1 MKGSLFNSKDN
12 IFKGILIVQ
21 IMLMIDAFFKVFDIE
36 TSQMLSLIRYIFYFF
51 GWFWLLKGVFKNHVK
66 VPFLYVLFLIWVT
79 YLLLSALPEL
89 MNPFRNYIRL
99 KMFISGLLVIYTL
112 PYLICADLSVSLFRS
127 LFKLSSYMLV
137 VYIVLSI
144 PIYISDVSFLSK
156 GLSEYITFLVEGSI
170 IMLMLFSF
178 QSKKANV
185 RNVISVVIA
194 VVIMMLLSRR
204 NKVVFYGG
212 GLGLAIILNVLN
224 GYVSAKRKVVI
235 IFATFIGFVFL
246 LFSGDVFDAFFN
258 KMETG
263 MSSREV
269 VIEDFIYDFNKTPRD
284 WIFGR
289 GLFGEFDG
297 GLLNDKE
304 TGLRNG
310 IENGYLQLIL
320 KGGWVYLGL
329 LILISIR
336 SIYLGLFKSNNIFVK
351 GCACI
356 ILLYY
361 LDMVGFGVMEY
372 ASLKFIYIFLSISV
386 CSSRKWRMYSNEYL
400 KQQLFV

>member
-1 MKGSLFNSKDN
+1 MSIGLLKSKDY
-12 IFKGILIVQ
+12 IFKGICIVQ
-21 IMLMIDAFFKVFDIE
+21 IMLMIDAVFKVFGIE
-36 TSQMLSLIRYIFYFF
+36 TSQLLSLVRYVFYFL

-66 VPFLYVLFLIWVT
+66 IPFLYVLFLIWVT

-89 MNPFRNYIRL
+89 MNPFRNHIIF
-99 KMFISGLLVIYTL
+99 KQFISGVLFIYSL
-112 PYLICADLSVSLFRS
+112 PFLICADLSVSLFRS
-127 LFKLSSYMLV
+127 LFKLSSYMIV
-137 VYIVLSI
+137 AYIVLSI
-144 PIYISDVSFLSK
+144 PIYLSDSTFQTR
-156 GLSEYITFLVEGSI
+156 GLSEYITFLVEGAI
-170 IMLMLFSF
+170 IMLMIFSY
-178 QSKKANV
+178 QRKKTNFI
-185 RNVISVVIA
+185 NVIA
-194 VVIMMLLSRR
+194 VVIAIIIMMLLARR

-212 GLGLAIILNVLN
+212 GLGLAIILNVMN
-224 GYVSAKRKVVI
+224 GYVSTKRKVVI
-235 IFATFIGFVFL
+235 IFATIIGFVFL

-263 MSSREV
+263 MSSREL
-269 VIEDFIYDFNKTPRD
+269 VIEAFIYDFNKTPSD
-284 WIFGR
+284 WVFGR

-336 SIYLGLFKSNNIFVK
+336 SIYLGLYKSNNIFVK

-372 ASLKFIYIFLSISV
+372 GSLKFIYIFLSISV
-386 CSSRKWRMYSNEYL
+386 CSSRKWRLYSNEYI
-400 KQQLFV
+400 KQQLAI